1 MLSDFLS
8 SGFVILSFC
17 LLTTPRL
24 DQTRGVRESD
34 VPFKTIRHPL
44 VKPPGRRLSPETC
57 RLHISTNGGG
67 TAFGIIRVGKARGQG
82 HKAGDRGRGQETG
95 DEARGRGVGQVAA
108 EPARVEPPAAEVR
121 TRA

>member
-8 SGFVILSFC
+8 SGFVILLFC
-17 LLTTPRL
+17 LLTSPRL
-24 DQTRGVRESD
+24 DQMRGVRESD
-34 VPFKTIRHPL
+34 IPFKTIRHPL

-57 RLHISTNGGG
+57 RLHVSTNGGG
-67 TAFGIIRVGKARGQG
+67 TAFESSESARP
-82 HKAGDRGRGQETG
+82 GDRGTRQGTG